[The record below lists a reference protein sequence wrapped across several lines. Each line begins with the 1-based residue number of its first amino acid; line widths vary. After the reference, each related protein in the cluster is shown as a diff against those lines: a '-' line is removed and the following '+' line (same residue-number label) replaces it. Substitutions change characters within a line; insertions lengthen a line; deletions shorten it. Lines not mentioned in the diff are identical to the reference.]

1 VSIGFFYFFS
11 LWLSIRL
18 LIRFKNKIRFLLLS
32 FFVRAAVVVALFFLL
47 ARGGHWARL
56 VAGLAGFLVIR
67 WILIRTFKPHKR
79 AEREE

>member
-1 VSIGFFYFFS
+1 MEINYPEIALSFFIGVSIGFFYFFS
-11 LWLSIRL
+11 L
-18 LIRFKNKIRFLLLS
+18 
-32 FFVRAAVVVALFFLL
+32 
-47 ARGGHWARL
+47 RL